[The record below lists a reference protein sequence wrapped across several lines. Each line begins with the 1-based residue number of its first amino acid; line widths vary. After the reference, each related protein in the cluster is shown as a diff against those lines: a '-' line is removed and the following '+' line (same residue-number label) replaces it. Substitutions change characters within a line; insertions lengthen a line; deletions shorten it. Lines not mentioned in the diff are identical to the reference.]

1 MKMKMNRFMIIGLS
15 LALAMSMTACGSNT
29 NSSSGTSVISSAS
42 AGQTEGQTTSALQA
56 NQDPE
61 NTTLSDETLH
71 VALASEPSTLW
82 GAAGGK
88 LENEDVLIEYALF
101 DTLVRNDPVT
111 GEVVPN
117 LAEKWEWTDDTHCK
131 FNLRDDVMMSD
142 GTPLVADDVVYTVNV
157 WKTQSAGTDTGMFI
171 EGATADDDHTVT
183 IGFTTATP
191 DLLSMLGWAQF
202 GIVSE
207 DEVQA
212 AGGLEAVQK
221 KPVIG
226 SGRYKFA
233 EWQNGTSI
241 TLERNDNYWNK
252 NYKGYYK
259 KIVITFVNDPA
270 ARALGIESGD
280 IDIAYNMPV
289 VQTAAYVGS
298 DAVSAYIFG
307 VGQVE
312 HLWYNMGDNA
322 GATKDIKVRQAIDK
336 ALDFDAIAQVGTAG
350 FGQQV
355 LGYAGPMSKYYSQTF
370 TEEERKVDIE
380 GAKKLLEEAG
390 YGNGLDLTIL
400 GTQDSASVY
409 TVIQENLE
417 AVGIH
422 LTINIVDTAKF
433 VEDAFGGKYDLISVP
448 EMLVTRAP
456 NVFPFLRTANVEG
469 EGMVI
474 GGPKWTTD
482 ELDSDIQKFIEDKDA
497 DTAKADL
504 VSIEKIMKEE
514 MVCSN
519 LYGTVTSILTA
530 NTIKGVTSPD
540 RGYVDMTTLYKE

>member
-1 MKMKMNRFMIIGLS
+1 
-15 LALAMSMTACGSNT
+15 
-29 NSSSGTSVISSAS
+29 
-42 AGQTEGQTTSALQA
+42 
-56 NQDPE
+56 
-61 NTTLSDETLH
+61 
-71 VALASEPSTLW
+71 
-82 GAAGGK
+82 
-88 LENEDVLIEYALF
+88 
-101 DTLVRNDPVT
+101 
-111 GEVVPN
+111 
-117 LAEKWEWTDDTHCK
+117 
-131 FNLRDDVMMSD
+131 
-142 GTPLVADDVVYTVNV
+142 
-157 WKTQSAGTDTGMFI
+157 
-171 EGATADDDHTVT
+171 
-183 IGFTTATP
+183 
-191 DLLSMLGWAQF
+191 
-202 GIVSE
+202 
-207 DEVQA
+207 
-212 AGGLEAVQK
+212 
-221 KPVIG
+221 
-226 SGRYKFA
+226 
-233 EWQNGTSI
+233 
-241 TLERNDNYWNK
+241 
-252 NYKGYYK
+252 
-259 KIVITFVNDPA
+259 
-270 ARALGIESGD
+270 
-280 IDIAYNMPV
+280 
-289 VQTAAYVGS
+289 
-298 DAVSAYIFG
+298 
-307 VGQVE
+307 
-312 HLWYNMGDNA
+312 MGDNA

-469 EGMVI
+469 DGMVI